1 MEIHPSLYAFYNNNA
16 FFFQLQTA
24 IEKIHS
30 LGGGDAEI
38 KQSTL
43 KMIEENLV
51 WIVMEEGKS
60 EADT

>member
-51 WIVMEEGKS
+51 
-60 EADT
+60 